1 MEDAWTVIKPYA
13 DETAELRAEIKVLRR
28 MIQAANA
35 AFEDLAARHVRQD
48 CLVREQQARLD
59 ELYSRLEEA
68 FGEL

>member
-13 DETAELRAEIKVLRR
+13 DETAELRAEIKALRR

-35 AFEDLAARHVRQD
+35 AFEDLAERHVRQGY
-48 CLVREQQARLD
+48 LVEEQQARLD